1 MKHRSTETSLMHTA
15 ETIPSG
21 IDKKKVTAV
30 VLLDMGKAFDSIN
43 YEVW

>member
-1 MKHRSTETSLMHTA
+1 MRTA
-15 ETIPSG
+15 ETILSG
-21 IDKKKVTAV
+21 IDKKKVTVV